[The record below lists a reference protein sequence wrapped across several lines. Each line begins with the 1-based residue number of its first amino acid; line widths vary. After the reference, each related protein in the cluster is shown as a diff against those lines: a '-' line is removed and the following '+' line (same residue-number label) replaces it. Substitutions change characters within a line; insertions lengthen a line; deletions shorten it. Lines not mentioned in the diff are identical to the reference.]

1 MAGLGAQDGVFAAFF
16 DVGSPTYYDR
26 PTMAARSIGSGTIS
40 FGLVSIPIKLFTAV
54 SPKSVSFN
62 MLHKTCGGRL
72 KQQLLCP
79 VDNVIVERSDT
90 IRGFEYA
97 RDQYVKF
104 TDDELKSLEAAR
116 TDSLELVEFV
126 PASTVDFL
134 YIEKTYFLGP
144 DKGGDR
150 AYRLLSEAL
159 EKAQR
164 LAVGRFAQRGK
175 DNLVIIRPYKKG
187 LILHEC
193 YYADEVRSFDDVET
207 GGDFEFKPIELELA
221 NKLIEQLD
229 QDRFEPSRFRDTWAD
244 KVRDA
249 VEKKVAGEEV
259 QAAPEAPKAQIIDLL
274 EALKRS
280 VAQVGEAKPSLKKAE
295 KADNDATPAL
305 SSKGGPKKAEPRE
318 KNEKAEKADKKKSK
332 SA

>member
-1 MAGLGAQDGVFAAFF
+1 MTVQHGVFAAFF
-16 DVGSPTYYDR
+16 DLREPTYYDR
-26 PTMAARSIGSGTIS
+26 LTMAARSIGSGTIS
-40 FGLVSIPIKLFTAV
+40 FGLVSIPIKLYTAV

-104 TDDELKSLEAAR
+104 TDEELKSLEAAR

-229 QDRFEPSRFRDTWAD
+229 QDTFEPSRFRDTWAD

-280 VAQVGEAKPSLKKAE
+280 VAQVGESKPSLKKTE
-295 KADNDATPAL
+295 KAAESSPAIAG
-305 SSKGGPKKAEPRE
+305 KGGPKKAEPRE
-318 KNEKAEKADKKKSK
+318 KAEKKKSK
-332 SA
+332 TG